1 MVEKKPAPAAASA
14 KTVGDGTNRLRMTRT
29 ATLFALTT
37 LLYFGSII
45 FYGASRATTPAER
58 YVTGGDAL
66 YVEVAGCDVRVES
79 GPRSEVDVERWIWH
93 WAEVRWF
100 YRSGGAK
107 VWKVIVRNVVGCHNA
122 PFFESDPADHLT
134 VRVENV
140 ALASLDVSGNFDVSL
155 KGVAVA
161 GAAKISTTDGSVAIA
176 DSDLGQGGGS
186 CRVKSTRGSVAIAE
200 SRDVVDDLAVAYRSR
215 HYDGDANGY
224 VTQAEF
230 KAGVDALGACLG
242 SGCPRYSSASSAA
255 AVVFDA
261 GDGTLLTQMAA
272 SSLGSALG
280 DANYTELAPYA
291 YRHLAATRANRTD
304 GMGDA
309 VNGTRYV
316 APAEGTLP
324 GVHLLEKDVVKLQK
338 IAKRYG
344 AFLARSDVFAVIDAL
359 SFEVIRPRVARYRV
373 RLTNGDACSAAGVS
387 DADVRGQVYEE
398 LAKILTPSGQ
408 PYLKGQLVRVRKR
421 NALLD
426 RPRLDA
432 YAYADGAYA
441 SADFSRT
448 VMRGRGWHAFYASIA
463 LAFFATLYALDD
475 AEDGKTGAFK
485 EAADDADA
493 AAQREE
499 QEEASALAKEAAAA
513 EAELKQLGVA
523 RAVVADDEEGDGGDL
538 QDWGGIMTWA
548 EGLVLKDVVFLLDLV
563 KPLMRPLATVDTAVV
578 TPLRRSLIDARAK
591 FVRMRCVLDADA
603 LRARGKSGK
612 VAPADESPR
621 RDLRRRPSRTC
632 FRTFV
637 HAHTDFCFKKNLS
650 DAGVDRP
657 SLQRYLVATHDLRF
671 KVHRMP
677 KVRGR
682 AWKKAWIPATK
693 RSRKPFV
700 SHGTIFAQGAAFFE
714 GLEDVAPAAATSQD
728 AAAVRAFLAE
738 RTEPAAAKAD
748 GDRVLRI
755 CSEPVVLGDGALG
768 RRKGLVGEFN
778 AHRRDAGLPAVDLR
792 EHLGWLAD
800 EFDLAVETEMKLSV
814 DGLRLRNFAAG
825 GKKLKLSG
833 SFYVEHVL
841 TAVAHFACL
850 VVPIVLLC
858 SVAMHLQLRHSKLWA
873 AVVGDGAER
882 FWSIYDATLV
892 EDFVLSGDARVFA
905 SAFVAAYAGL
915 YFLAAVARV
924 YFHYAGD
931 GIYYLPP
938 APERLVSCVRL
949 VFAVL
954 CVGAAFLV
962 LFYAFLVA
970 VWLLAGA
977 ILDPAKL
984 SSRSVAFF
992 TLCTSISALRQQL
1005 AAAAEK
1011 HENLIYERLR
1021 SRVAEALES
1030 YSKAREATQKRRLF
1044 AALDGNNSGGVTAD
1058 EIRELAAVAALPELD
1073 DAKLAQIFAYADAD
1087 LDAVVDADEFDRAW
1101 TWVERQIVDA
1111 SLERAGLGP
1120 RFVNAAVAGA
1130 AVLLAGAFVFLF
1142 LVFAAWSEGSTFA
1155 ACVESLLVLSAGF
1168 AVRGL
1173 GPSAAAVMPEA
1184 VVRRGGGA
1192 KKAV

>member
-1 MVEKKPAPAAASA
+1 MVENKPAPAAASA
-14 KTVGDGTNRLRMTRT
+14 TTVGDGTNRLRMTRT

-79 GPRSEVDVERWIWH
+79 GPRNEVDVERWIWH

-122 PFFESDPADHLT
+122 PFFECDETCEVRVRVADGSARLVVRQGASDAADHLK
-134 VRVENV
+134 VRVDAV
-140 ALASLDVSGNFDVSL
+140 ALASLDVSGNFDVSI
-155 KGVAVA
+155 KNVAVA

-186 CRVKSTRGSVAIAE
+186 CRVKSARGSVAIAE
-200 SRDVVDDLAVAYRSR
+200 SRDVVDDLAVAYRS
-215 HYDGDANGY
+215 
-224 VTQAEF
+224 
-230 KAGVDALGACLG
+230 
-242 SGCPRYSSASSAA
+242 
-255 AVVFDA
+255 
-261 GDGTLLTQMAA
+261 
-272 SSLGSALG
+272 
-280 DANYTELAPYA
+280 
-291 YRHLAATRANRTD
+291 
-304 GMGDA
+304 
-309 VNGTRYV
+309 VNKKTC
-316 APAEGTLP
+316 
-324 GVHLLEKDVVKLQK
+324 
-338 IAKRYG
+338 
-344 AFLARSDVFAVIDAL
+344 F
-359 SFEVIRPRVARYRV
+359 
-373 RLTNGDACSAAGVS
+373 
-387 DADVRGQVYEE
+387 
-398 LAKILTPSGQ
+398 
-408 PYLKGQLVRVRKR
+408 
-421 NALLD
+421 
-426 RPRLDA
+426 
-432 YAYADGAYA
+432 
-441 SADFSRT
+441 
-448 VMRGRGWHAFYASIA
+448 A
-463 LAFFATLYALDD
+463 LA
-475 AEDGKTGAFK
+475 
-485 EAADDADA
+485 
-493 AAQREE
+493 Q
-499 QEEASALAKEAAAA
+499 
-513 EAELKQLGVA
+513 
-523 RAVVADDEEGDGGDL
+523 
-538 QDWGGIMTWA
+538 
-548 EGLVLKDVVFLLDLV
+548 
-563 KPLMRPLATVDTAVV
+563 
-578 TPLRRSLIDARAK
+578 
-591 FVRMRCVLDADA
+591 
-603 LRARGKSGK
+603 
-612 VAPADESPR
+612 
-621 RDLRRRPSRTC
+621 
-632 FRTFV
+632 
-637 HAHTDFCFKKNLS
+637 
-650 DAGVDRP
+650 
-657 SLQRYLVATHDLRF
+657 
-671 KVHRMP
+671 
-677 KVRGR
+677 
-682 AWKKAWIPATK
+682 
-693 RSRKPFV
+693 
-700 SHGTIFAQGAAFFE
+700 
-714 GLEDVAPAAATSQD
+714 
-728 AAAVRAFLAE
+728 
-738 RTEPAAAKAD
+738 AD

-778 AHRRDAGLPAVDLR
+778 EQRRDAGLPAVDLR

-841 TAVAHFACL
+841 TAMAHFACL
-850 VVPIVLLC
+850 VVPVVLLC

-905 SAFVAAYAGL
+905 SAFMAAYAGL

-931 GIYYLPP
+931 GIYSLPP

-954 CVGAAFLV
+954 CVGAAFLF

-1005 AAAAEK
+1005 AAAAAK

-1021 SRVAEALES
+1021 SRVADALES
-1030 YSKAREATQKRRLF
+1030 YSKAREATQKQIDGATGVSGVIQAAEASVTSELSDAQRLF

>member
-79 GPRSEVDVERWIWH
+79 GPRSEVDVDRWIWH

-122 PFFESDPADHLT
+122 PFFACDETCEVRVRVADDSARLVVRQGASDPADHLT

-200 SRDVVDDLAVAYRSR
+200 SRDVVDDLAVAYRSVNKKTCFALARGAAPAVAEAADAPSAASAQR

-304 GMGDA
+304 GSSGVSRAYTVDVVEGELRVDFRMGDA
-309 VNGTRYV
+309 VNGTRCV

-344 AFLARSDVFAVIDAL
+344 AFLARSDVFAVIDVPAGPSWPGDRWIWASNEVYLELPPPTLEAL

-373 RLTNGDACSAAGVS
+373 RLTNGDACSSAGLS
-387 DADVRGQVYEE
+387 DAAVRGQVYEE

-463 LAFFATLYALDD
+463 LAFFATLYALVVGSRYLSAMQTLADQSSKIQMRLTKTSAKNVAAAARDDDEDD

-499 QEEASALAKEAAAA
+499 QEEASALAKEAA
-513 EAELKQLGVA
+513 
-523 RAVVADDEEGDGGDL
+523 RS
-538 QDWGGIMTWA
+538 
-548 EGLVLKDVVFLLDLV
+548 
-563 KPLMRPLATVDTAVV
+563 
-578 TPLRRSLIDARAK
+578 RRS
-591 FVRMRCVLDADA
+591 
-603 LRARGKSGK
+603 
-612 VAPADESPR
+612 
-621 RDLRRRPSRTC
+621 
-632 FRTFV
+632 
-637 HAHTDFCFKKNLS
+637 
-650 DAGVDRP
+650 
-657 SLQRYLVATHDLRF
+657 
-671 KVHRMP
+671 
-677 KVRGR
+677 
-682 AWKKAWIPATK
+682 
-693 RSRKPFV
+693 
-700 SHGTIFAQGAAFFE
+700 
-714 GLEDVAPAAATSQD
+714 
-728 AAAVRAFLAE
+728 
-738 RTEPAAAKAD
+738 
-748 GDRVLRI
+748 
-755 CSEPVVLGDGALG
+755 
-768 RRKGLVGEFN
+768 
-778 AHRRDAGLPAVDLR
+778 
-792 EHLGWLAD
+792 
-800 EFDLAVETEMKLSV
+800 
-814 DGLRLRNFAAG
+814 
-825 GKKLKLSG
+825 
-833 SFYVEHVL
+833 
-841 TAVAHFACL
+841 
-850 VVPIVLLC
+850 
-858 SVAMHLQLRHSKLWA
+858 
-873 AVVGDGAER
+873 
-882 FWSIYDATLV
+882 
-892 EDFVLSGDARVFA
+892 
-905 SAFVAAYAGL
+905 
-915 YFLAAVARV
+915 
-924 YFHYAGD
+924 
-931 GIYYLPP
+931 
-938 APERLVSCVRL
+938 
-949 VFAVL
+949 
-954 CVGAAFLV
+954 
-962 LFYAFLVA
+962 
-970 VWLLAGA
+970 
-977 ILDPAKL
+977 
-984 SSRSVAFF
+984 
-992 TLCTSISALRQQL
+992 
-1005 AAAAEK
+1005 
-1011 HENLIYERLR
+1011 
-1021 SRVAEALES
+1021 
-1030 YSKAREATQKRRLF
+1030 
-1044 AALDGNNSGGVTAD
+1044 
-1058 EIRELAAVAALPELD
+1058 
-1073 DAKLAQIFAYADAD
+1073 
-1087 LDAVVDADEFDRAW
+1087 
-1101 TWVERQIVDA
+1101 
-1111 SLERAGLGP
+1111 
-1120 RFVNAAVAGA
+1120 
-1130 AVLLAGAFVFLF
+1130 
-1142 LVFAAWSEGSTFA
+1142 
-1155 ACVESLLVLSAGF
+1155 
-1168 AVRGL
+1168 
-1173 GPSAAAVMPEA
+1173 
-1184 VVRRGGGA
+1184 
-1192 KKAV
+1192 